1 MKKFFALTAVML
13 AITVSSFAQSSA
25 TASVTAV
32 ILTPIAIS
40 NTVDM
45 DFGIL
50 AGSVTPGTCVLAT
63 DGSRS
68 TTGGVT
74 VMAGG
79 TPAAASFNVTGSAGA
94 VYTITLPAGAT
105 TVSNGTQT
113 MTVDVWVSNP
123 TPTGTLSGA
132 GASTLLVGA
141 TLNVS
146 ASQAAGT
153 YNVTNAGGSGEFT
166 VTVNYQ

>member
-1 MKKFFALTAVML
+1 MKKFFALTIVML
-13 AITVSSFAQSSA
+13 AFAVSSFAQSSA

-50 AGSVTPGTCVLAT
+50 AGSVAPGTCDLAT
-63 DGSRS
+63 DGSR
-68 TTGGVT
+68 TATGGVT
-74 VMAGG
+74 IMAGG

-105 TVSNGTQT
+105 TVSDGLGNT
-113 MTVDVWVSNP
+113 MTVNAWVSNP
-123 TPTGTLSGA
+123 TPTGTLVL

-141 TLNVS
+141 TLNVG
-146 ASQAAGT
+146 ASQPAGT
-153 YNVTNAGGSGEFT
+153 YNTSNAGGSGEFT